1 MDKQTFKHPLAME
14 LNKLNSEFSEFRQD
28 CEFLVSAFNAMVEQE
43 NYPADSTAIGLH
55 CFSQWMVQR
64 ADNLG
69 AGLDQINASLVA
81 ERTINP
87 SLDSP

>member
-1 MDKQTFKHPLAME
+1 MDKQTCKHPLALD
-14 LNKLNSEFSEFRQD
+14 LNKLNSEFSKFRQD
-28 CEFLVSAFNAMVEQE
+28 CEFLIDTFNAMVEQE

-69 AGLDQINASLVA
+69 TGLDQINASLMA
-81 ERTINP
+81 MRIINP

>member
-1 MDKQTFKHPLAME
+1 
-14 LNKLNSEFSEFRQD
+14 
-28 CEFLVSAFNAMVEQE
+28 MVEQE

-69 AGLDQINASLVA
+69 TGLDQINASLMA
-81 ERTINP
+81 MRIINP

>member
-1 MDKQTFKHPLAME
+1 
-14 LNKLNSEFSEFRQD
+14 
-28 CEFLVSAFNAMVEQE
+28 MVEQE

-55 CFSQWMVQR
+55 CFLQWMVQR

-81 ERTINP
+81 ETTINS